1 MRIIIILFLASGT
14 LQATA
19 QNKINSYQ
27 YWFDG
32 QYNTA
37 VSQTITPA
45 SVYTLSTQV
54 NTNALLNG
62 LHVFNIKFKD
72 DSSRLTTTLSS
83 FFFKAIPATGNGAII
98 AYQYWFDHNYSSAE
112 TTVNQGNT
120 NYNFATDISTT
131 GLSDGL
137 HVIHI
142 RFKDNTYLWSE
153 TLSQFF
159 YKAPATGSPGS
170 ISAYQYWFDQNF
182 AEAVKQNITPGS
194 SYTLSAP
201 FNATNLLTGL
211 HVLNVRFLDVN
222 NKWSSTVSQF
232 FYKPGVLTA
241 NNLTKF
247 QYWFDQDF
255 AGAVVQPISP
265 AATYNLSEQLSTTS
279 LLTGLHAVSV
289 RFMDENGKWSC
300 TNTRF
305 FYKEK
310 PATVPENKIAAYR
323 YWFDDRD
330 SILNLVTIAPF
341 MNPLILN
348 QPIAADGMDSGEHVI
363 HFQFQDLNGKWSM
376 VTSDTATVI
385 AKATYTFN
393 GNGNWSN
400 ANNWV
405 NKIKPPEY
413 VTGTYK
419 IFIDPIPGGQCIL
432 DVNQQITAG
441 AIFTIRSG
449 KTFVI
454 PGNLNINQ

>member
-1 MRIIIILFLASGT
+1 MRIIIILLLASCT
-14 LQATA
+14 LHATA

-32 QYNTA
+32 QYNNA
-37 VSQTITPA
+37 VSQSITPV
-45 SVYTLSTQV
+45 SVYTLSTDI
-54 NTNALLNG
+54 NTNTLLNG

-83 FFFKAIPATGNGAII
+83 FFFKALPATGNGAII
-98 AYQYWFDHNYSSAE
+98 AYQYWFDQNYSTMVTS
-112 TTVNQGNT
+112 VSPGNAS
-120 NYNFATDISTT
+120 YNFVNDIGTT
-131 GLSDGL
+131 GLLTGL

-142 RFKDNTYLWSE
+142 RFKDNTSRWSE

-159 YKAPATGSPGS
+159 YKAPSIGSPGS

-194 SYTLSAP
+194 GYTLSAP
-201 FNATNLLTGL
+201 FNTTNLLTGL

-232 FYKPGVLTA
+232 FFKPGTLTG

-255 AGAVVQPISP
+255 AGAVIQNITPS
-265 AATYNLSEQLSTTS
+265 ATYNLSDQITASS
-279 LLTGLHAVSV
+279 LLNGLHAVSV
-289 RFMDENGKWSC
+289 RFMDANGKWSII
-300 TNTRF
+300 TTQF

-310 PATVPENKIAAYR
+310 PAPVQENKISAYR

-330 SILNLVTIAPF
+330 SILNLVAIAPF

-348 QPIAADGMDSGEHVI
+348 HPIAADGMDSGEHVI

-419 IFIDPIPGGQCIL
+419 IFIDPVPGGQCIL
-432 DVNQQITAG
+432 DINQQITAG